1 MNKYIYLV
9 MLCTCVLLHGCES
22 KSEPK
27 LLEDFLEDAG
37 IEEVD
42 KIILLDGS
50 TGKTKGMEEQGEIEE
65 FLSLIEDVVFTPQAN
80 QEERDGI
87 LYGIRL
93 FDGEKELNFSLNHID
108 GVYYDTEPAIYP
120 LVDGYYKHLG
130 D

>member
-9 MLCTCVLLHGCES
+9 MLCTCVLLHGCGSE
-22 KSEPK
+22 SEPK

-50 TGKTKGMEEQGEIEE
+50 TGETKDIEEQGEIEE

-80 QEERDGI
+80 QEERDGFR
-87 LYGIRL
+87 YGIRL

-120 LVDGYYKHLG
+120 LVDGYYQHLG